1 MKKYIFF
8 FTGLLSVTACNK
20 QFLDEEPKG
29 RLASEG
35 FFKSKADL
43 DMGVNAI
50 YNKLNRACNI
60 DEFDVPCMGADDVT
74 TRTGS
79 NKEDFRAFDQFNAIN
94 TVERLGDTWRKHYSM
109 INFANFVIN
118 GYINA
123 TQASQIERE
132 QAAGQAYFLR
142 AWGYFYIVRVWSKA
156 PLVTTNEAN
165 TTIGRSTP
173 QEIYALIESDLQKAE
188 QFLPVKWDNI
198 DAKRKGIA
206 PTKGAAKALLASV
219 YLNMAGYPV
228 NDAAKYALASQKAKE
243 VLDDAANYGYRLLP
257 NFADLWKDVTYND
270 EQVFNA
276 VYNNLDPGGDNFYN
290 YNVRAP
296 HPSQPEEEG
305 GWDDYFAE
313 INFFNNFPAG
323 PRKDATFQTIIRVN
337 NVPVNWTLGI
347 QKHPYYKKLR
357 AANGFADIPGINNN
371 WQSSRTNQII
381 RFAEVKLIYA
391 EAKAM
396 SGSPDLTAYKEVNEV
411 RRRAGLPDLQS
422 GLSQTAFRDSVVQ
435 ERAWE
440 FAGNEFCHRWFDLV
454 RLQLVEKA
462 AQGRHPNEIPLIR
475 QPTKAEYFAP
485 IPFSELQLNPNLG
498 K

>member
-1 MKKYIFF
+1 MKKYIFLAL
-8 FTGLLSVTACNK
+8 TVMSLSACNK
-20 QFLDEEPKG
+20 KFLDEEPRG

-43 DMGVNAI
+43 DLAVNAI

-60 DEFDVPCMGADDVT
+60 DEFDCPLMGADDVT
-74 TRTGS
+74 TKLGS
-79 NKEDFRAFDQFNAIN
+79 NKEDFRAFDQFNANN
-94 TVERLGDTWRKHYSM
+94 TVERLGDTWRKHFAVV
-109 INFANFVIN
+109 NFSNFVIN
-118 GYINA
+118 GYTNA
-123 TQASQIERE
+123 TSASKTERE

-142 AWGYFYIVRVWSKA
+142 AWAYFYIERVWSKV
-156 PLVTTNEAN
+156 PIITTNEAS
-165 TTIGRSTP
+165 TTIGKSTP
-173 QEIYALIESDLQKAE
+173 EEVYALIVDDLQKAE
-188 QFLPVKWDNI
+188 EFLPAKWDVG
-198 DAKRKGIA
+198 DKRKGIA
-206 PTKGAAKALLASV
+206 PTKGAAKSLLASV

-228 NDAAKYALASQKAKE
+228 KDVAKYALASAKAKE
-243 VLDDAANYGYRLLP
+243 VLDDAGSYGYSLLN
-257 NFADLWKDVTYND
+257 NFADLWRDNTFNS
-270 EQVFNA
+270 EQVFSA
-276 VYNNLDPGGDNFYN
+276 VYNNLDPADGNFYN

-313 INFFNNFPAG
+313 LNFYFNFPNG

-347 QKHPYYKKLR
+347 QKHPYYKKMR
-357 AANGFADIPGINNN
+357 AANGSEDIPGINNN

-396 SGSPDLTAYKEVNEV
+396 STGPDASAYKEVNDV
-411 RRRAGLPDLQS
+411 RRRAGLADLQT
-422 GLSQTAFRDSVVQ
+422 GLSQTAFRDSVVK
-435 ERAWE
+435 ERGWE

-454 RLQLVEKA
+454 RLEMVEQVA
-462 AQGRHPNEIPLIR
+462 ASRNAGEIPITR
-475 QPTKAEYFAP
+475 QPTKADYFAP
-485 IPFSELQLNPNLG
+485 IPFSEVQLNPNLG